1 MMACADPNLMS
12 VWVILRHWARNVH
25 ETNGAPATA
34 PAMGLFFCLD
44 FRADLFKTFDQM
56 APTAR

>member
-34 PAMGLFFCLD
+34 PAIGRLFFFLVWI
-44 FRADLFKTFDQM
+44 FV
-56 APTAR
+56 PNV